1 MNGTLREAIEL
12 FNSGENQKAAKLFA
26 ALVIEQPYNA
36 SAWYGLALCLEDT
49 EKQIYCLQKV
59 LSINPN
65 HTNARQMIGRLSEKP
80 DTKECPYC
88 AASILEEAVIC
99 SNCGRDLLVGVSI
112 EKEQVDV
119 HEPEVQ
125 PEPLKIKKQP
135 VWNAIRDKAG
145 ETIDSGFIRGCGII
159 LIMIGVLG
167 ALIYAIYMMEPSS
180 LETPEEIVY
189 APNPTRTSNP
199 TTVATN
205 PDPGP
210 TDISK
215 AYTDTANPNPVTNPD
230 PSPSPSSITPPYFED
245 FTDGSG
251 IWHVRNDDEV
261 SFEVSGGQYV
271 IKPKNPGGSWWTS
284 PLADLDNIRLEFTSS
299 FLYTYPME
307 DGGFRVNFRC
317 VDTDEEDCYK
327 MFVSENGYIYVHRD
341 ETTLVEHRLSQHIN
355 LYDHLNEWVIVMDGS
370 DFEIHCNGELLTTF
384 SDSKYKSGD
393 FGFGVFNSETN
404 KWGFNGVAFDNVR
417 VSSLE

>member
-88 AASILEEAVIC
+88 SASILEEAVIC

-199 TTVATN
+199 TT
-205 PDPGP
+205 
-210 TDISK
+210 
-215 AYTDTANPNPVTNPD
+215 
-230 PSPSPSSITPPYFED
+230 
-245 FTDGSG
+245 
-251 IWHVRNDDEV
+251 
-261 SFEVSGGQYV
+261 
-271 IKPKNPGGSWWTS
+271 
-284 PLADLDNIRLEFTSS
+284 
-299 FLYTYPME
+299 
-307 DGGFRVNFRC
+307 
-317 VDTDEEDCYK
+317 
-327 MFVSENGYIYVHRD
+327 
-341 ETTLVEHRLSQHIN
+341 
-355 LYDHLNEWVIVMDGS
+355 
-370 DFEIHCNGELLTTF
+370 
-384 SDSKYKSGD
+384 
-393 FGFGVFNSETN
+393 
-404 KWGFNGVAFDNVR
+404 
-417 VSSLE
+417 